1 MSIHRKNEVEFM
13 IRIINL
19 NVQFNV
25 FIRLMYETS
34 EIVTKDLNEEL
45 IFLIKQDCSYMLALI
60 LVGNLFF
67 R

>member
-45 IFLIKQDCSYMLALI
+45 IFLIKQDCW
-60 LVGNLFF
+60 G
-67 R
+67 